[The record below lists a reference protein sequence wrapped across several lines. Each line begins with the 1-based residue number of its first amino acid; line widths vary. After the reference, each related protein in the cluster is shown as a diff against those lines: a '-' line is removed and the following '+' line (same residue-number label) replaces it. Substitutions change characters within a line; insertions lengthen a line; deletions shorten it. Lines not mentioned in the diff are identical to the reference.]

1 MIFERLH
8 ERDRSSRAVESKN
21 VTERFVSLPHL
32 LSYLKS
38 PFKKFKRFKMKPN
51 SFKCGKLKSLKQI
64 GQFKFR
70 RKIKNRFNEYN
81 TKTSILINFYNKQ
94 GKFYSVDGKGS
105 VNDITLRLFS
115 LVDSLI

>member
-8 ERDRSSRAVESKN
+8 ERDRSSRAEESKN

-51 SFKCGKLKSLKQI
+51 SFKCGKLKSLRQI

-70 RKIKNRFNEYN
+70 RKIK
-81 TKTSILINFYNKQ
+81 ILNFV
-94 GKFYSVDGKGS
+94 F
-105 VNDITLRLFS
+105 
-115 LVDSLI
+115 